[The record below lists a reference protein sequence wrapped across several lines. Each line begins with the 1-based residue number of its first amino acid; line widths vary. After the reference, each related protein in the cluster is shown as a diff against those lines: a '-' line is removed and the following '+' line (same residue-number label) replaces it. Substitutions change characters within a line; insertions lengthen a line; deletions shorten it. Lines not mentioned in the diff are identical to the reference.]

1 MKKILLTSIAVVFL
15 SANFSAQT
23 FKLINSDSQSATV
36 DFEINQLEKNFK
48 LVEGKDYHTF
58 AKQYSV
64 LMSEKGLPAMPYFSE
79 SLQLPEKGN
88 YDYKIVYD
96 SYEDINNI
104 DIVPS
109 KGDLKRNVDPENI
122 PYVFGE
128 AYKKDEFFP
137 SNLVNFGSP
146 HILRN
151 TRGVTFSL
159 YPYQYNPV
167 QHKLRV
173 YKNLRIEINFNNKK
187 GSSEIASKKS
197 DNTFFNDIYSKHYLN
212 HTSTPNKYTPVA
224 EVGELLIVTAPSF
237 ESQLASFVSWKREKG
252 IKTTVVNTITTGTT
266 DVAIKNYIKTFY
278 QSHPNLVYILLVG
291 DSGDVPSHTYG
302 NNGEQLWSDSY
313 YGQLSGETDY
323 YPEAFVGRFSG
334 NSTAI
339 KTMTDRVMEYEK
351 NPIAGNW
358 MKNAIGIASNEGD
371 GYGDDGEADYVHLR
385 KIRTQLQRF
394 GYQTVNEFYQ
404 GSQGGGDASGEPTP
418 TMINNAMNA
427 GTGLFNYTGH
437 GDLNLMVTGNYTSTY
452 VKQLKNNGM
461 YPFVISVA
469 CNNGTFVGKTCLAE
483 DLLSA
488 TYNNSPAGAIAS
500 AASTILMAW
509 AAPMETQDEMTNILI
524 EMYANNKKETIG
536 GLFYNSQMGMLE
548 SRNANATAVE
558 VMQTWVLFG
567 DPSTVFRY
575 DTTKT
580 FQVQHPTQ
588 IDPSVQNISITCD
601 EPDAAI
607 SITKTNGDLVGSALS
622 KNNNIT
628 IDLGGMTAGESL
640 KLTVT
645 KQNFQPYQA
654 TINLKTLGVASFNK
668 SGVSIYPIPA
678 KDVVNLAWE
687 NSKPTKVLLY
697 DSTGKLMQTISN
709 TSEKKLQINVS
720 KYPKGV
726 YILKYEID
734 SKAYS
739 EKLMVQ

>member
-1 MKKILLTSIAVVFL
+1 MRKILLTSIAVLFL
-15 SANFSAQT
+15 SGQFSAQT
-23 FKLINSDSQSATV
+23 FKLINSNSQSTAV
-36 DFEINQLEKNFK
+36 DFELNQLETNFK
-48 LVEGKDYHTF
+48 SVESKDYHTF
-58 AKQYSV
+58 SKQYSV
-64 LMSEKGLPAMPYFSE
+64 LMSDKGFPAMPYFSE
-79 SLQLPEKGN
+79 SLQLPDKGN

-96 SYEDINNI
+96 SYQDINI
-104 DIVPS
+104 DIIPS
-109 KGDLKRNVDPENI
+109 KGDLKRNVDPDTI

-137 SNLVNFGSP
+137 GNLVKFGSP

-159 YPYQYNPV
+159 FPYQYNPV

-173 YKNLRIEINFNNKK
+173 YKNLRVEINFNNKK
-187 GSSEIASKKS
+187 GTSEIASKKT
-197 DNTFFNDIYSKHYLN
+197 DNTFFNDIYSSHYLN
-212 HTSTPNKYTPVA
+212 YASSKKYAPVP
-224 EVGELLIVTAPSF
+224 EEGEMLVITAPSF
-237 ESQLASFVSWKREKG
+237 ESQLASFISWKRERG
-252 IKTTVVNTITTGTT
+252 VKTTVVSTTTAGST
-266 DVAIKNYIKTFY
+266 DLAIKNYIKTFY

-302 NNGEQLWSDSY
+302 TSNGEQLWSDSY
-313 YGQLSGETDY
+313 YGQLAGETDY

-334 NSTAI
+334 NSAAI

-351 NPIAGNW
+351 HPVAGNW
-358 MKNAIGIASNEGD
+358 MKNAIGIGSNEGT

-385 KIRTQLQRF
+385 KIRTQLQSF
-394 GYQTVNEFYQ
+394 GYETVHEFYQ
-404 GSQGGGDASGEPTP
+404 GSQGGGDAFGEPTP
-418 TMINNAMNA
+418 TMINNAVNA

-437 GDLNLMVTGNYTSTY
+437 GDLNLMVTGNYTSSH
-452 VKQLKNNGM
+452 VKQLKNNGL

-483 DLLSA
+483 DLLSV

-509 AAPMETQDEMTNILI
+509 AEPMETQDEMTNILT
-524 EMYANNKKETIG
+524 EMYASNKKETIG
-536 GLFYNSQMGMLE
+536 GLFYNSQIGMLE
-548 SRNANATAVE
+548 KYNNSETARE

-580 FQVQHPTQ
+580 FQVQHPAQ
-588 IDPSVQNISITCD
+588 IDPGAQSLTVACD
-601 EPDAAI
+601 EPDGAI
-607 SITKTNGDLVGSALS
+607 SVTKTNGDLVGSAFS
-622 KNNNIT
+622 KDGSVT
-628 IDLGGMTAGESL
+628 LDLQGMTDGESL

-654 TINLKTLGVASFNK
+654 TINLKTLDVNSFSK

-678 KDVVNLAWE
+678 SDIVNLSWS
-687 NSKPTKVLLY
+687 NSKPAKILLY
-697 DSTGKLMQTISN
+697 DTTGKLMQTIIN
-709 TSEKKLQINVS
+709 VADKKLQINVS
-720 KYPKGV
+720 KFPKGI

-734 SKAYS
+734 KKAYS
-739 EKLMVQ
+739 EKLIVE

>member
-1 MKKILLTSIAVVFL
+1 MKKILLNSLALIFL
-15 SANFSAQT
+15 STQFSAQT
-23 FKLINSDSQSATV
+23 FKLINSDHNSATV
-36 DFEINQLEKNFK
+36 DFEINNLEKNFK
-48 LVEGKDYHTF
+48 SVQGKDYHTF
-58 AKQYSV
+58 SRQYSV

-79 SLQLPEKGN
+79 SIQLPEKGN

-104 DIVPS
+104 DVVPS
-109 KGDLKRNVDPENI
+109 KGNLKRNVDPETI
-122 PYVFGE
+122 PYIFGE
-128 AYKKDEFFP
+128 TYKKDEFFP
-137 SNLVNFGSP
+137 NSLVKFGSP

-151 TRGVTFSL
+151 TRGITFSL

-173 YKNLRIEINFNNKK
+173 YKNLRVVIDFNNKK
-187 GSSEIASKKS
+187 GTNELAVKKS

-212 HTSTPNKYTPVA
+212 YTSDNKYTPVP
-224 EVGELLIVTAPSF
+224 EVGELLIITAPSF
-237 ESQLASFVSWKREKG
+237 ENQLASFVSWKRERG
-252 IKTTVVNTITTGTT
+252 IKTTVVTTTTAGTT
-266 DVAIKNYIKTFY
+266 DVTIKNYIKNFY
-278 QSHPNLVYILLVG
+278 LTHPNLVYILLVG

-339 KTMTDRVMEYEK
+339 KTMTDRILEYEK
-351 NPIAGNW
+351 NPVSGNW
-358 MKNAIGIASNEGD
+358 MKNAIGIGSNEGN

-385 KIRTQLQRF
+385 KIRTQLQGF
-394 GYQTVNEFYQ
+394 GYQKVHEFYQ
-404 GSQGGGDASGEPTP
+404 GSQGGDDASGEPTP
-418 TMINNAMNA
+418 TMINNAMNE
-427 GTGLFNYTGH
+427 GTGFFNYTGH

-461 YPFVISVA
+461 YPFVVSVA

-483 DLLSA
+483 DLLSVS
-488 TYNNSPAGAIAS
+488 YNNSPAGAIAS

-509 AAPMETQDEMTNILI
+509 AEPMETQDEMTNILT

-536 GLFYNSQMGMLE
+536 GLFYNAQIGMLE
-548 SRNANATAVE
+548 DYNESATAKE

-580 FQVQHPTQ
+580 FDIQHPTQ
-588 IDPSVQNISITCD
+588 IDPSAQQFTLTCNV
-601 EPDAAI
+601 PDAAI
-607 SITKTNGDLVGSALS
+607 TLTQNDGKLVGFAYS
-622 KNNNIT
+622 KNGSVAISLNGLVNGEDLKIT
-628 IDLGGMTAGESL
+628 VS
-640 KLTVT
+640 

-654 TINLKTLGVASFNK
+654 TIQVKLLGVTSFDK
-668 SGVSIYPIPA
+668 TGVSVYPIPA

-687 NSKPTKVLLY
+687 NAKPSKVILY
-697 DSTGKLMQTISN
+697 DATGKLMQTIDNESD
-709 TSEKKLQINVS
+709 KKLQINIS
-720 KYPKGV
+720 KYPKGI

-734 SKAYS
+734 NKAYS
-739 EKLMVQ
+739 EKLIVE

>member
-1 MKKILLTSIAVVFL
+1 MKKILLSSFALVFL
-15 SANFSAQT
+15 STQFSAQT
-23 FKLINSDSQSATV
+23 FKLINSDNKSATV
-36 DFEINQLEKNFK
+36 DFEINKLEKNLK
-48 LVEGKDYHTF
+48 SVEGKDYHAF
-58 AKQYSV
+58 SKQYSV

-79 SLQLPEKGN
+79 SIQLPEKGN

-96 SYEDINNI
+96 SYEDINDI

-109 KGDLKRNVDPENI
+109 KGNLKRNEDPENI

-128 AYKKDEFFP
+128 VYKKDDFFP
-137 SNLVNFGSP
+137 GNLVRFGSP

-167 QHKLRV
+167 QHKLRI
-173 YKNLRIEINFNNKK
+173 YKNLRVVVDFNNKK
-187 GSSEIASKKS
+187 GINELAVKKS

-212 HTSTPNKYTPVA
+212 YTSDNKYTPA
-224 EVGELLIVTAPSF
+224 PEAGELLIITSPAF
-237 ESQLASFVSWKREKG
+237 EDQLKPFVSWKREKG
-252 IKTTVVNTITTGTT
+252 IKTTVVTTTTAGTT
-266 DVAIKNYIKTFY
+266 DVTIKNYIKNFY
-278 QSHPNLVYILLVG
+278 LTHPNLVYILLVG
-291 DSGDVPSHTYG
+291 DSGDVPAHTYG

-313 YGQLSGETDY
+313 YGQLSGETDF

-339 KTMTDRVMEYEK
+339 KTMTDRILEYEK
-351 NPIAGNW
+351 NPFAGNW
-358 MKNAIGIASNEGD
+358 MKNAIGIGSNEGN
-371 GYGDDGEADYVHLR
+371 GYGDDGETDYVHLR
-385 KIRTQLQRF
+385 KIRTQLQGF
-394 GYQTVNEFYQ
+394 GYQTVHEFYQ
-404 GSQGGGDASGEPTP
+404 GSQGGDDATGEPTP
-418 TMINNAMNA
+418 TMINNAINS

-461 YPFVISVA
+461 YPFVVSVA

-483 DLLSA
+483 DFLSA

-500 AASTILMAW
+500 VASTILMAW
-509 AAPMETQDEMTNILI
+509 AEPMETQDEMTNILT

-536 GLFYNSQMGMLE
+536 GLFYNSQIGMLE
-548 SRNANATAVE
+548 DYNESSTAKE

-580 FQVQHPTQ
+580 FEVQHPMQ
-588 IDPSVQNISITCD
+588 LDPSASSLTVTCN

-607 SITKTNGDLVGSALS
+607 SVTKTNGDLVGSAFS
-622 KNNNIT
+622 KNGSVV
-628 IDLGGMTAGESL
+628 IDLGGMTDGESL

-645 KQNFQPYQA
+645 KQNFQPYQS
-654 TINLKTLGVASFNK
+654 TILLKTLGVTSFNK
-668 SGVSIYPIPA
+668 SGVSVYPIPA
-678 KDVVNLAWE
+678 KDVVNLAWD
-687 NSKPTKVLLY
+687 NSKPSKVMLY
-697 DSTGKLMQTISN
+697 DATGKLMQTVN
-709 TSEKKLQINVS
+709 NNADKKLQINVS

-734 SKAYS
+734 NKAYS
-739 EKLMVQ
+739 EKLIVQ

>member
-1 MKKILLTSIAVVFL
+1 MKKILLSSIALIFL
-15 SANFSAQT
+15 SSQFSAQA
-23 FKLINSDSQSATV
+23 FKLINSDSKSATV
-36 DFEINQLEKNFK
+36 DFEIYKLEKNLK
-48 LVEGKDYHTF
+48 SVEGKDYHTF
-58 AKQYSV
+58 SKQYSV

-79 SLQLPEKGN
+79 SIQLPEKGN

-109 KGDLKRNVDPENI
+109 KGNLKRNVDPENI
-122 PYVFGE
+122 PYSFGE
-128 AYKKDEFFP
+128 AYKKDDFFP
-137 SNLVNFGSP
+137 GNLVRFGSP

-167 QHKLRV
+167 QHKLRI
-173 YKNLRIEINFNNKK
+173 YKNLRVVVDFNNKK
-187 GSSEIASKKS
+187 GINELAVKKS

-212 HTSTPNKYTPVA
+212 YISDNKYTPA
-224 EVGELLIVTAPSF
+224 PEVGELLIITSPAF
-237 ESQLASFVSWKREKG
+237 EDQLKPFVSWKREKG
-252 IKTTVVNTITTGTT
+252 IKTTVVSTTTTGKT
-266 DVAIKNYIKTFY
+266 DVTIKNYIKNFY

-291 DSGDVPSHTYG
+291 DSGDVPAHTYG

-313 YGQLSGETDY
+313 YGQLSGETDF

-334 NSTAI
+334 NSIAI
-339 KTMTDRVMEYEK
+339 KTMTDRIMEYEK
-351 NPIAGNW
+351 TPFAGNW
-358 MKNAIGIASNEGD
+358 MKNAIGIGSNEGN
-371 GYGDDGEADYVHLR
+371 GYGDDGETDYVHLR
-385 KIRTQLQRF
+385 KIRTQLQGF
-394 GYQTVNEFYQ
+394 GYQTVHEFYQ
-404 GSQGGGDASGEPTP
+404 GSQGGDDATGEPTP
-418 TMINNAMNA
+418 TMINNAINS

-461 YPFVISVA
+461 YPFVVSVA

-500 AASTILMAW
+500 VASTILMAW
-509 AAPMETQDEMTNILI
+509 AEPMETQDEMTNILT

-536 GLFYNSQMGMLE
+536 GLFYNSQIGMLE
-548 SRNANATAVE
+548 DYNESSTAKE

-580 FQVQHPTQ
+580 FEVQHPMQ
-588 IDPSVQNISITCD
+588 LDPSASILTVTCN

-607 SITKTNGDLVGSALS
+607 SVTKTNGDLVGSSLS
-622 KNNNIT
+622 KNGSVV
-628 IDLGGMTAGESL
+628 IDLGGMTDGESL

-645 KQNFQPYQA
+645 KQNFQPYQS
-654 TINLKTLGVASFNK
+654 TILLKTLGVTSFNR
-668 SGVSIYPIPA
+668 SGVTVYPIPA
-678 KDVVNLAWE
+678 KDVVNMAWN
-687 NSKPTKVLLY
+687 NSKPSKVMLY
-697 DSTGKLMQTISN
+697 DATGKLMQTVNNNSD
-709 TSEKKLQINVS
+709 KKLQINVS

-734 SKAYS
+734 NKAYS
-739 EKLMVQ
+739 EKLIVQ